1 MSKYVKNLVS
11 DELASRL
18 DGVDEA
24 LLVKVVGLDANRT
37 VNLRRALRDKDIK
50 LMVVKNSLAL
60 RATAGTPL
68 AVAFEA
74 VEGPVALVWG
84 TEDIVSLAKEI
95 IRLAEDSEYE
105 GFEPRGGVMGGE
117 PLTPEKVKEVSKWPS
132 RSEQLSLLVG
142 QILGSG
148 AQLAAQ
154 ICGPGGTLA
163 GQIKQKGEEDG
174 ESA

>member
-68 AVAFEA
+68 AAAFEA

-117 PLTPEKVKEVSKWPS
+117 AITPEKVKEVSKWPS

-142 QILGSG
+142 QILGPGS
-148 AQLAAQ
+148 QLAAQ
-154 ICGPGGTLA
+154 LCGPGGTLA

-174 ESA
+174 EST

>member
-68 AVAFEA
+68 AAAFEA

>member
-68 AVAFEA
+68 AAAFEA
-74 VEGPVALVWG
+74 AEGPVALVWG

-117 PLTPEKVKEVSKWPS
+117 AITPEKVKEVSKWPS

-142 QILGSG
+142 QILGPGS
-148 AQLAAQ
+148 QLAAQ
-154 ICGPGGTLA
+154 LCGPGGTLA

-174 ESA
+174 EST

>member
-68 AVAFEA
+68 AAAFEA

-117 PLTPEKVKEVSKWPS
+117 AITPEKVKEVSKWPS

-142 QILGSG
+142 QILGPGS
-148 AQLAAQ
+148 QLAAQ
-154 ICGPGGTLA
+154 LCGPGGTLA
-163 GQIKQKGEEDG
+163 GQIKQ
-174 ESA
+174 